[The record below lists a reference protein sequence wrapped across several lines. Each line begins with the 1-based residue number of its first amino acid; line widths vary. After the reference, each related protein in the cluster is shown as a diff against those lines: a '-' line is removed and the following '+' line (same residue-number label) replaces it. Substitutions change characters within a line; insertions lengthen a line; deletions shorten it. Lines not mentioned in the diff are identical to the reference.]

1 MTTDEYSSAVIPL
14 LMGFFQSMFLL
25 LVVLRA
31 EMSSPGIMAV
41 PEMDTSLRKF
51 SPNSL
56 PGPVHSGSYIQRPE
70 SPVK

>member
-1 MTTDEYSSAVIPL
+1 MTTDEYSSTVVPL

-31 EMSSPGIMAV
+31 EMSSPGIMAA

-51 SPNSL
+51 SPSSL
-56 PGPVHSGSYIQRPE
+56 PGPVVHTYRDQR
-70 SPVK
+70 VQ